1 VRGAVLVCGTSSGA
15 GKSLVV
21 TGLCRLL
28 ARDGVRVAPFK
39 AQNMS
44 NQSAVTRDGGEIG
57 RAQWAQATAAG
68 VEPEVVMNPVLLKP
82 DGDATSQVVVAGR
95 VAGRTTA
102 HGWGEQAPSLL
113 PVALDA
119 LADLRRRFDVV
130 VAEGAG
136 AAAETNLLDRDIVNL
151 PLAAAAGLPAVLVAD
166 IERGG
171 MFASVAGT
179 FAVLPDE
186 LRSCLRGV
194 IVNRFRGDRALLADG
209 IVDLEARTG
218 VPVLGVLPRLA
229 GVSVD
234 AISIDAEDALDLA
247 LAGAATGPLD
257 VAVVR
262 LPHIANATDVEPL
275 QIEPSVSVRFVSH
288 PAALGRPHLVVLPGT
303 KATVAD
309 LAWLRA
315 TGLDRAIADSGATVL
330 GICGGYQ
337 MLGRHIDDDVESA
350 AGRVEG
356 LGYLP
361 HSTMF
366 ATEKVVR
373 RRRAGARGHTVDG
386 YEIHHGVVD
395 GPTGWLAHSNDGRWW
410 GTSGHGLFE
419 HDGFRHDFLALV
431 AERAGVPYDPGTQS
445 WAGVRREQHDRIAD
459 ALLAHLDLERLRAI
473 IAEGAPVTA

>member
-1 VRGAVLVCGTSSGA
+1 MRGAVLVCGTSSGA

-44 NQSAVTRDGGEIG
+44 NQSAVTADGGEIG
-57 RAQWAQATAAG
+57 RAQWAQAVAAG
-68 VEPEVVMNPVLLKP
+68 VEPEVAMNPVLLKP
-82 DGDATSQVVVAGR
+82 DGDATSQVVVSGR

-102 HGWGEQAPSLL
+102 RGWGEQAPSLL
-113 PVALDA
+113 PVVLDA

-151 PLAAAAGLPAVLVAD
+151 PLAAAAGMPAVLVAD

-194 IVNRFRGDRALLADG
+194 IVNRFRGDRALLVDG

-218 VPVLGVLPRLA
+218 VPVLGVLPWLA
-229 GVSVD
+229 GV
-234 AISIDAEDALDLA
+234 SIDAEDGLDLDV
-247 LAGAATGPLD
+247 AGGAGPLD

-262 LPHIANATDVEPL
+262 LPHLANATDVEPL

-303 KATVAD
+303 KASVAD

-350 AGRVEG
+350 AGRVDG

-373 RRRAGARGHTVDG
+373 RRRAGALGHTVDG

-431 AERAGVPYDPGTQS
+431 AGRAGVPYEPGSAS
-445 WAGVRREQHDRIAD
+445 WVDVRREQHDRLAD
-459 ALLAHLDLERLRAI
+459 ALATHLDLGRLRAI
-473 IAEGAPVTA
+473 VAEGAQVAA